1 MNEEIFIKKNK
12 SRWDKLNSYVDRIDK
27 SGHKNLNSKE
37 LRDFLYLYKE
47 SSYHL
52 SYANTHFPN
61 TNISNYLNSLV
72 GRAHN
77 NLYSVK
83 ENSFKKMLNYLTTG
97 FPKKIKEFSF
107 FINCSTGIFFL
118 GFILSLVM
126 VLVNESSAYYFLPKD
141 LIETIDYSMDSQR
154 QWDYP
159 LMSSYIMVNNI
170 SISLKAF
177 VLGITFGIGT
187 IYVLF
192 LNGAL
197 LGGLTALIYLNG
209 NPTVYWS
216 LILPH
221 GILELTAIFI
231 SGGAGF
237 LLAYH
242 MLIPK
247 DLSRAHSIVLG
258 AKKASSLLLGIVVM
272 LIIAGIIEGFFTP
285 LAISP
290 NIKLA
295 FSLMTL
301 IMLIFYIV
309 RGNKSHKQ

>member
-1 MNEEIFIKKNK
+1 MNEEIFIKNNK
-12 SRWDKLNSYVDRIDK
+12 SNWDKLNSYVARIDK
-27 SGHKNLNSKE
+27 SGHKNLNSNE
-37 LRDFLYLYKE
+37 LRDFLYLYNE
-47 SSYHL
+47 SAYHL

-61 TNISNYLNSLV
+61 STTSNYLNSLV

-77 NLYSVK
+77 TLYSVK
-83 ENSFKKMLNYLTTG
+83 ENTFKRMFNYLTKG
-97 FPKKIKEFSF
+97 FPKRIREFSF
-107 FINCSTGIFFL
+107 FINISTAIFFL
-118 GFILSLVM
+118 GFLLSLVM
-126 VLVNESSAYYFLPKD
+126 VLINESNAYYFLPKD
-141 LIETIDYSMDSQR
+141 LVETIDYSMESKR
-154 QWDYP
+154 QWDYA

-177 VLGITFGIGT
+177 VFGITFGIGT

-192 LNGAL
+192 SNGAL

-221 GILELTAIFI
+221 GILELSAIFI

-237 LLAYH
+237 ILAYH

-247 DLSRAHSIVLG
+247 DLSRAHSIILG
-258 AKKASSLLLGIVVM
+258 AKKASSLLFGIVVM

-285 LAISP
+285 LGLSP
-290 NIKLA
+290 SIKLA
-295 FSLMTL
+295 FSFMTL
-301 IMLIFYIV
+301 IILIFYIL
-309 RGNKSHKQ
+309 RGNK